1 MEVTK
6 FASKSCVKC
15 KVLDNYI
22 KQAGLTN
29 VNVIYSEDNDEEF
42 KKNNVTTVPTLLLQN
57 GDKKEYLEGIVSPAM
72 IKEAVE
78 RIG

>member
-15 KVLDNYI
+15 KILDNYI
-22 KQAGLTN
+22 KQAGLTDIN
-29 VNVIYSEDNDEEF
+29 VVYTEDNDEEF

-57 GDKKEYLEGIVSPAM
+57 GDKKEYLEGLVPSST
-72 IKEAVE
+72 IKEAIE